1 MTHKNNI
8 NTCVVLGA
16 VASFL
21 LINIALC
28 GEWASSSIHLAWW
41 LFRWVN
47 KRFKCGVGDAELLL

>member
-1 MTHKNNI
+1 M
-8 NTCVVLGA
+8 CC

-41 LFRWVN
+41 LHRWVN